1 LIFDVSGKGAGQTRE
16 RGRQLLDDML
26 NRTKLTTPQELFVH
40 ELGACLTMENT
51 VEEMLG
57 NLVEEAHDS
66 DLKQQLRHH
75 REETQAQIR
84 NLHRAFEAIGE
95 DAETKP
101 CPAIEGIEK
110 EGETNLEMADD
121 ALADDVILAGCAE
134 TEHHEIAVYENLI
147 VHAGALGQEDVVAL
161 LRENL
166 EQEQHTLGEV
176 LKATVKHAQQRS
188 RAAA

>member
-1 LIFDVSGKGAGQTRE
+1 
-16 RGRQLLDDML
+16 LLDDML

-57 NLVEEAHDS
+57 KLIGQANDGE
-66 DLKQQLRHH
+66 LKQQLRHH

-84 NLHRAFEAIGE
+84 NLHQAFEALGE

-110 EGETNLEMADD
+110 EGEANLGMVDD

-147 VHAGALGQEDVVAL
+147 AHAGAMGEEDVVAL

-176 LKATVKHAQQRS
+176 LKATLKQAQ
-188 RAAA
+188 RASVSA